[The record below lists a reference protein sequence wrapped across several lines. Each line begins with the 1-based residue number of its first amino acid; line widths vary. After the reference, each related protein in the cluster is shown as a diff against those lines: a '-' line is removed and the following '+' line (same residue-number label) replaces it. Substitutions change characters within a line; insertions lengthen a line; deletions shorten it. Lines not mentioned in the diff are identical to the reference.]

1 MTQQLNKYLRPGAIV
16 HTMTMGR
23 VRVKELNGD
32 EVLCQVVGGK
42 GQIILSRIAATRRI
56 IETAK
61 GAKK

>member
-1 MTQQLNKYLRPGAIV
+1 MTQQLNKYLRPGVIV